1 MKNKILKDYDER
13 KVVLSD
19 FTTKMEQLLSELLKN
34 NDIQIHQ
41 ISSRLKERNSLE
53 KKIIGKEN
61 KYKSLD
67 EITDIVGI
75 RIISNLESDI
85 NAIADIVNDEF
96 VIDVDNSI
104 DKRKKNND
112 QFKSLH
118 TIVNLNKSRE
128 KLVEYNRYKGIK
140 FEIQIRSILQHAW
153 AEIEHDLGYKGI
165 VTNPDSAKRTFN
177 RVSALLETADIE
189 FDRLKKELNE
199 YESTVDSL
207 IRSAPENVS
216 INQASLNSLNSN
228 NMIMQEVREIVKFQ
242 TGCSFKNNFEYKNII
257 SALTEFFD
265 IHTIKELEEMF
276 LKYKEEYLEFVRKF
290 LLNKVHDELQDS
302 VGIFYFL
309 HYLVTPEKP
318 NKPHI

>member
-96 VIDVDNSI
+96 VIDEDNSI
-104 DKRKKNND
+104 DKRKKNNN
-112 QFKSLH
+112 QFGYKSLH
-118 TIVNLNKSRE
+118 TIVNLNKSRD
-128 KLVEYNRYKGIK
+128 KLVEFNRY
-140 FEIQIRSILQHAW
+140 
-153 AEIEHDLGYKGI
+153 
-165 VTNPDSAKRTFN
+165 
-177 RVSALLETADIE
+177 
-189 FDRLKKELNE
+189 
-199 YESTVDSL
+199 
-207 IRSAPENVS
+207 
-216 INQASLNSLNSN
+216 
-228 NMIMQEVREIVKFQ
+228 
-242 TGCSFKNNFEYKNII
+242 
-257 SALTEFFD
+257 
-265 IHTIKELEEMF
+265 
-276 LKYKEEYLEFVRKF
+276 
-290 LLNKVHDELQDS
+290 
-302 VGIFYFL
+302 
-309 HYLVTPEKP
+309 
-318 NKPHI
+318 